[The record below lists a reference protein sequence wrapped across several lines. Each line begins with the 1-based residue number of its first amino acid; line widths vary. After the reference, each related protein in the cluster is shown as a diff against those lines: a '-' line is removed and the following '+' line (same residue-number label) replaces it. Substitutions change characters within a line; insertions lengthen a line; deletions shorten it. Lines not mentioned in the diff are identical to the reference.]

1 MNNQTIIPPTFV
13 LDEYYYSI
21 SAILTI
27 GIQLACYAVAAT
39 CKFDLIT
46 DFAGS
51 TNFVVLSVLTLVL
64 GNNFGSR
71 GIAITVLVLFTRL
84 YLAFFLLFRVC
95 KRKKDARFDEVRGNC
110 IAFLVFWVFQMF
122 WVFLCMM
129 PVLYINSRGQQ
140 EDALT
145 PLGYWDYV
153 GWAIFAIGIIIQVT
167 ADYQKYF
174 FRKNPENKGQFMAT
188 GVWGYSRH
196 PNYFG
201 EILIWWG
208 AFLCAIPVIPFGQ
221 GTSGQIAAGIVTI
234 LSPLF
239 TMFIL
244 ILGSGKYSRRS
255 SRNVAVIIVRI
266 VFISSF
272 FFCCLLLNHSFPTNP
287 NSITNCFKL
296 FSLLQLTTTLL
307 LRRFLI
313 FEQVYH
319 KQKARI

>member
-244 ILGSGKYSRRS
+244 ILGSGIPQAEGKNLKRYYNAGHGEEWETYVKQTPPVVLLPNCLYLVLPGIVKGLCCCELDRYKYRANKES
-255 SRNVAVIIVRI
+255 
-266 VFISSF
+266 
-272 FFCCLLLNHSFPTNP
+272 LTENP
-287 NSITNCFKL
+287 VT
-296 FSLLQLTTTLL
+296 
-307 LRRFLI
+307 
-313 FEQVYH
+313 
-319 KQKARI
+319 A

>member
-1 MNNQTIIPPTFV
+1 MEPVSFLSFGESCVLVFVDVGLLGGNTECIVAVAFVVCCSKNVKKSGKFAEVSIKFGVQSVFFFRSALQTTRMNNQTIIPPTFV

-244 ILGSGKYSRRS
+244 ILGSG
-255 SRNVAVIIVRI
+255 
-266 VFISSF
+266 
-272 FFCCLLLNHSFPTNP
+272 T
-287 NSITNCFKL
+287 
-296 FSLLQLTTTLL
+296 
-307 LRRFLI
+307 
-313 FEQVYH
+313 
-319 KQKARI
+319 

>member
-244 ILGSGKYSRRS
+244 ILGSGKYSKQRRS
-255 SRNVAVIIVRI
+255 NVAVIIVRI

-272 FFCCLLLNHSFPTNP
+272 LFYCLLLNHGFQTNP
-287 NSITNCFKL
+287 NKMTNCFKL
-296 FSLLQLTTTLL
+296 ILSITTLQLHCSCVA
-307 LRRFLI
+307 F
-313 FEQVYH
+313 
-319 KQKARI
+319 